1 MIHCCVSWFSCN
13 KLNLIDTGL
22 QTNGIYAVIK
32 QCYAQAGGGLRH
44 TTAITELMTK
54 QDTQAVPDGRHL
66 RSERSRQAIIDAM
79 LGLVEEGILV
89 PTAQQVSERAGVG
102 IRSVFRHFSDMES
115 LFATA
120 DNRIREQYQGLF
132 AGGDREGSLEERLLH
147 AVEQRGLAYEAVG
160 NHLLTTRG
168 QLWRYPVLRE
178 QYARLQRQLRK
189 DLDDWVPELKELAT
203 DEREVVDALA
213 SFEFWNRLRE
223 QQGLN
228 RKTSVRLT
236 TQLLYRIISRS

>member
-1 MIHCCVSWFSCN
+1 MVEQE
-13 KLNLIDTGL
+13 LEM
-22 QTNGIYAVIK
+22 
-32 QCYAQAGGGLRH
+32 
-44 TTAITELMTK
+44 AI
-54 QDTQAVPDGRHL
+54 DGRRL
-66 RSERSRQAIIDAM
+66 RSERSRQAIMDAM

-120 DNRIREQYQGLF
+120 DVRIREQYHGLF
-132 AGGDREGSLEERLLH
+132 AGGNREGSLEERVLH
-147 AVEQRGLAYEAVG
+147 AVEQRALAYEAVG
-160 NHLLTTRG
+160 NHLLTTRA

-189 DLDDWVPELKELAT
+189 DLDDWLPELKGLAA
-203 DEREVVDALA
+203 DEREMVDAVA
-213 SFEFWNRLRE
+213 SFEYWNRLRE

-228 RKTSVRLT
+228 KKTSVRLT
-236 TQLLYRIISRS
+236 TQLLYRIIASQ

>member
-1 MIHCCVSWFSCN
+1 MGGVQQARAI
-13 KLNLIDTGL
+13 
-22 QTNGIYAVIK
+22 AVVMAE
-32 QCYAQAGGGLRH
+32 Q
-44 TTAITELMTK
+44 ELEM
-54 QDTQAVPDGRHL
+54 ASDGRRL

-102 IRSVFRHFSDMES
+102 IRSVFRHFNDMEN

-120 DNRIREQYQGLF
+120 DTRIREQYQGLF

-147 AVEQRGLAYEAVG
+147 AVEQRALAYGVVG
-160 NHLLTTRG
+160 NHLLTTKA

-178 QYARLQRQLRK
+178 QYARLQRQLCK
-189 DLDDWVPELKELAT
+189 DFDDWLPELKGLAA
-203 DEREVVDALA
+203 DEREMVDAVA

-223 QQGLN
+223 QQRLN
-228 RKTSVRLT
+228 KKTGVRLA
-236 TQLLYRIISRS
+236 TQLLYRIISRA